1 MRHTASKIYQLYP
14 TIFNTALIVLLVWVM
29 ILSDWSVLNVS
40 FGDFLLVGIVLLLLS
55 NVPIDFSK
63 KQQQLFIISTSSIIL
78 ITLLAYITGPADMN
92 IKLLLFSNV
101 KLMFYIGP
109 VMMIYNYISS
119 RGLKPKFVRI
129 NTYMSLLVIAIG
141 IVIIYFILTD
151 QLDILHKIWYFT
163 RIDDRSY
170 HLGSSDIIRM
180 RSLFAEPAHLGFYL
194 NISLY
199 FVLKQRNKYWLVYT
213 VLISIGI
220 VLTLSY
226 SMIMIGSWLIM
237 STIAKHVKLSQFK
250 WDGRYLIVVAVMLL
264 IALIFGEFL
273 YEAIYIR
280 TLNILSGEDGS
291 AIARLMGSWQQ
302 IDSGHLLFGVG
313 AAHSTNITNMYAYA
327 LSDFGIIG
335 LLGLLAGTGIIFT
348 FGLREGV
355 FFTLMNISKG
365 GYLNPLF
372 WLFILVIGL
381 TNFNHK
387 HTNRDGEKTW
397 IL

>member
-101 KLMFYIGP
+101 KLMFYIGA

-119 RGLKPKFVRI
+119 RGLNPKFVRI

-141 IVIIYFILTD
+141 IVIIYLILTD
-151 QLDILHKIWYFT
+151 QLDILHKIWHFT

-170 HLGSSDIIRM
+170 HLGSSEIIRM

>member
-101 KLMFYIGP
+101 KLMFYIGT

-141 IVIIYFILTD
+141 IVIIYLILTD

-199 FVLKQRNKYWLVYT
+199 FVLKQRNKYWLVCAI
-213 VLISIGI
+213 LISIGI

-237 STIAKHVKLSQFK
+237 STIAKYVKLSQFK